1 MLNPVLAP
9 VGTFDLER
17 LGRAA
22 DGGYV
27 VDPRAVMASERLISF
42 GMNDEWSFEADFR
55 ALNPVQVDIFDHSVD
70 ADFFFRQAYQYLLR
84 LDRPGLFLG
93 SARIWLSYLRFVRGA
108 VRHHKIMVG
117 PARMNLLD
125 LEGVIAMLDASDQRL
140 FLSIDIEGWEMRIL
154 DQIVENAHR
163 LEGLAIEFHDCDL
176 MHERIESFV
185 EAFPLNLCHINANNN
200 SRVGTNKV
208 PLVLEMSFTRYAP
221 AESRRPVLPTPL
233 DRPNNPKLD
242 PINIRFSD
250 ESS

>member
-1 MLNPVLAP
+1 MDSAPVERIVFRRPLSDPLAKGRRDRLGAIRKAGRCLCLEIDLCTNRRPCRTGASNLDALLNPVLAP

-140 FLSIDIEGWEMRIL
+140 FLSMISKDGKCAFSTRSSK
-154 DQIVENAHR
+154 
-163 LEGLAIEFHDCDL
+163 
-176 MHERIESFV
+176 MHI
-185 EAFPLNLCHINANNN
+185 
-200 SRVGTNKV
+200 G
-208 PLVLEMSFTRYAP
+208 
-221 AESRRPVLPTPL
+221 
-233 DRPNNPKLD
+233 
-242 PINIRFSD
+242 
-250 ESS
+250 